1 MKITILDLNPGEE
14 EEIIVKC
21 NEVNDDLQKLLN
33 QLKQGNGK
41 IAAYQNGDI
50 FFLEPEQI
58 YYFESVDQKVFA
70 YGKTNVYEVKSKLYE
85 LEEQLPGGDF
95 MRASKSTILNLNKI
109 SRLTPAFSGRFEAL
123 LQNGEKAI
131 ISRQYVSVL
140 KERLGISGRFL

>member
-85 LEEQLPGGDF
+85 LEEQLQGREF

-140 KERLGISGRFL
+140 KEHLGI

>member
-85 LEEQLPGGDF
+85 LEEQLPGRDF

-140 KERLGISGRFL
+140 KERLGI

>member
-58 YYFESVDQKVFA
+58 YYFESGDQKVFA

-85 LEEQLPGGDF
+85 LEEQLPGRDF
-95 MRASKSTILNLNKI
+95 MRASKSTILNLNKS

-140 KERLGISGRFL
+140 KEHLGI

>member
-85 LEEQLPGGDF
+85 LEEQLPGRDF

-140 KERLGISGRFL
+140 KELLGI

>member
-85 LEEQLPGGDF
+85 LEEQLQGREF

-140 KERLGISGRFL
+140 KERLGI

>member
-41 IAAYQNGDI
+41 IAAYQNGDM

-85 LEEQLPGGDF
+85 LEEQLPGRDF

-140 KERLGISGRFL
+140 KEHLGI